1 MKENGLIRKLRL
13 TLKFMR
19 SQAEKQIITIHI
31 LPNISIGKDNQTM
44 KFRQLTEYDMTK
56 NVLKNHT

>member
-31 LPNISIGKDNQTM
+31 LPNISRSKDNQTM
-44 KFRQLTEYDMTK
+44 KFRQLTEYDTTK